1 MKIKAVNLSKSIGE
15 KQLFHNITFS
25 VDQGQIAVI
34 TGISG
39 AGKSTLL
46 RMLGLLTNWDA
57 GYLAYDSAIFNR
69 PKQSNARHIRKDVVA
84 FVFQNFGLL
93 EDRSVYANLKLALL
107 ADAAFVKKATA
118 KDQMEKAL
126 AAVNL
131 DVDLER
137 SVQFL
142 SGGEKQRL
150 AVARALLHP
159 GNVILADEPTT
170 ALDDENKEGI
180 INLFKT
186 LAAAGKTVI
195 VASHDQRIIDAANMR
210 VHIAAPSNASI

>member
-1 MKIKAVNLSKSIGE
+1 M
-15 KQLFHNITFS
+15 
-25 VDQGQIAVI
+25 
-34 TGISG
+34 
-39 AGKSTLL
+39 
-46 RMLGLLTNWDA
+46 
-57 GYLAYDSAIFNR
+57 
-69 PKQSNARHIRKDVVA
+69 
-84 FVFQNFGLL
+84 
-93 EDRSVYANLKLALL
+93 
-107 ADAAFVKKATA
+107 
-118 KDQMEKAL
+118 
-126 AAVNL
+126 
-131 DVDLER
+131 ER

-150 AVARALLHP
+150 AIARALLHP

-186 LAAAGKTVI
+186 LAVAGKTVI

>member
-1 MKIKAVNLSKSIGE
+1 MRIKAVNLSKSIGE
-15 KQLFHNITFS
+15 KKLFHNITFA
-25 VDQGQIAVI
+25 VDAGQIAAI

-46 RMLGLLTNWDA
+46 RMMGLLTNWDN

-69 PKQSNARHIRKDVVA
+69 PNENGARLIRKDVVS

-107 ADAAFVKKATA
+107 ADAAFVDKGTA
-118 KDQMEKAL
+118 SRQMERAL
-126 AAVNL
+126 AAAHL
-131 DVDLER
+131 DVDLHR

-150 AVARALLHP
+150 AIARALLHP
-159 GNVILADEPTT
+159 GNVILADEPTG
-170 ALDDENKEGI
+170 ALDAENKKGI
-180 INLFKT
+180 IDLFKT
-186 LAAAGKTVI
+186 LATEGKTVV
-195 VASHDQRIIDAANMR
+195 VASHDQLVIDSADIR
-210 VHIAAPSNASI
+210 VHIP